1 MIIDILKRDQ
11 IRCEELDAFRALI
24 VWAKN
29 NFQDG
34 KYTKLRSEEEGSKDD
49 GEKEDGRREE
59 EEEKEKVEEE
69 RDLLFTVYFLRSEG
83 EPIGPCTI
91 HSLST
96 HPSL

>member
-49 GEKEDGRREE
+49 GEKEGGRRRRG
-59 EEEKEKVEEE
+59 KG
-69 RDLLFTVYFLRSEG
+69 EG
-83 EPIGPCTI
+83 RGREGSFINSSFSQT
-91 HSLST
+91 
-96 HPSL
+96 